1 MDQRTVGRAIAIA
14 LAVAAAAGL
23 AVGYKRHGSS
33 GGGKRSAGGPPGE
46 PWSCECGQAYRVAG
60 EGRHRVYW
68 LVDAPEADPV
78 MGSTCVNCERPLPAG
93 AEHP

>member
-1 MDQRTVGRAIAIA
+1 MDQRTVGRAIAVA
-14 LAVAAAAGL
+14 LTLAAAAGL
-23 AVGYKRHGSS
+23 AVGFKRHK
-33 GGGKRSAGGPPGE
+33 GGDARRAQGPQ
-46 PWSCECGQAYRVAG
+46 PWSCECGQAYRVSG